1 MAVKQFL
8 ETVVALVFF
17 VVSLHWV
24 IGGMKAGRWL
34 GRFIVRS
41 LRAPL
46 MPYYRK
52 KAIQQLQRE
61 REDQGLPPLENEN
74 LL

>member
-8 ETVVALVFF
+8 ETVAGLIFF
-17 VVSLHWV
+17 AVSLHWV
-24 IGGMKAGRWL
+24 IGGMKAGKLL
-34 GRFIVRS
+34 GRFIARS

-46 MPYYRK
+46 IPYYSK
-52 KAIQQLQRE
+52 KAIQRFQRA
-61 REDQGLPPLENEN
+61 RKDQGLPPLENEN

>member
-1 MAVKQFL
+1 VKQFL
-8 ETVVALVFF
+8 ETVGALAFF
-17 VVSLHWV
+17 AVSLHWV
-24 IGGMKAGRWL
+24 IGGMKAGKWL

-52 KAIQQLQRE
+52 NAIRQLQRE
-61 REDQGLPPLENEN
+61 RDDQGLPPLENEN